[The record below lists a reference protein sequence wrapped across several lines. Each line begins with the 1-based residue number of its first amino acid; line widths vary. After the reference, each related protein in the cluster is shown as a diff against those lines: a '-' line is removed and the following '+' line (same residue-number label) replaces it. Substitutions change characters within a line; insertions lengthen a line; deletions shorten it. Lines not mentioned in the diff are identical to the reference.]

1 MQDASSKKGFSIPEE
16 NRDIP
21 RLLNTETIQT
31 NTTTTRKS
39 LATKLTSALNHKSI
53 GDIPKKAITKL
64 NARKLFWNVSYAE
77 SSTNCLVETIGN
89 STYLSISRIFRLI
102 QLNIRKQDVVFDS
115 LMNNEQIQDTTILA
129 IQEPWARRTK
139 DLLLIMLIY
148 YYK

>member
-64 NARKLFWNVSYAE
+64 NARKLF
-77 SSTNCLVETIGN
+77 
-89 STYLSISRIFRLI
+89 
-102 QLNIRKQDVVFDS
+102 
-115 LMNNEQIQDTTILA
+115 
-129 IQEPWARRTK
+129 
-139 DLLLIMLIY
+139 
-148 YYK
+148 